1 MTFLG
6 DCMTTAMTS
15 SHHRILT
22 DSWTNSFRNKYH
34 NTSSKAYGCR
44 MKQWPAQGSLLKI
57 QHDSIQS
64 SNFRCLLSLFGLLQV
79 VRNRS
84 RETNIVTFIEES
96 TLSHDNAQ
104 MVEYFLYFTGSRSR
118 IRGDRNETVKARI
131 LYHIDRRYCS
141 KAMLMAGSR
150 KNKEEHFLFSD
161 GQMEYELVVDAAK
174 IRHSRR
180 HQPHQ

>member
-1 MTFLG
+1 MIFLG

-22 DSWTNSFRNKYH
+22 NSWTNSFGNKYH

-57 QHDSIQS
+57 QHDPSRIRD
-64 SNFRCLLSLFGLLQV
+64 FCCLPGLLYILLGLPHVLQ
-79 VRNRS
+79 NRS

-96 TLSHDNAQ
+96 TLSHNNAQ
-104 MVEYFLYFTGSRSR
+104 MVGHFLYFTSSRSR

-131 LYHIDRRYCS
+131 LYRIVRRCCS
-141 KAMLMAGSR
+141 KAISIAGSR
-150 KNKEEHFLFSD
+150 RTKKNIFS
-161 GQMEYELVVDAAK
+161 L
-174 IRHSRR
+174 R
-180 HQPHQ
+180 